1 MSKMCKKGAKCAAGS
16 VKKIVL
22 AYSGGLDTSVIIP
35 WLLETYPGCEVIAFA
50 ANVGQDDID
59 KAALIKKAK
68 ATGASKCIVED
79 LREEFVKDYVW
90 PTLKANARYE
100 GTYLLG
106 TSMARPLIAKRQVE
120 IALQEGADAVAHGA
134 TGKGNDQVRFELTYM
149 AMAPQLK
156 IIAPWKDERWTFNSR
171 EDLIDYAESKKIPL
185 GGISRTKIYS
195 EDGNLWHLSHEGGIL
210 EFPGKE
216 HKYDMLK
223 MSNNFEQAP
232 DKAGYAEIKFEQG
245 VPVALNGKR
254 VSGAKMIAELNAL
267 AGKHAVGLL
276 DIVEDRLVGLKSRGV
291 YETPAGTV
299 LYRAHELLE
308 TLVLDKQTLMLKQ
321 RLSQDYA
328 NIVYNG
334 EWFTPAREALDAFV
348 DQTQKIVT
356 GTVRVK
362 LYKGNIIPAGIESPY
377 SIYDADL
384 GGFTNVDTYD
394 QKDATGFIRCYGLP
408 LKTRQ
413 LVLGKK
419 NPVKF

>member
-1 MSKMCKKGAKCAAGS
+1 MTKSKSKKCAKCSGG
-16 VKKIVL
+16 VGKIVL

-59 KAALIKKAK
+59 KKALARKAI
-68 ATGASKCIVED
+68 ASGASKCYVED
-79 LREEFVKDYVW
+79 LREEFVQEYVW

-120 IALQEGADAVAHGA
+120 IALLEGADAVAHGA

-149 AMAPQLK
+149 AMAPHLK
-156 IIAPWKDERWTFNSR
+156 IIAPWKDPRWTFNSR

-210 EFPGKE
+210 EYPGKE

-232 DKAGYAEIKFEQG
+232 DKAAYAEITFEKG

-348 DQTQKIVT
+348 DQTQKVVT
-356 GTVRVK
+356 GKVRVK

>member
-59 KAALIKKAK
+59 KAALIRKAK

-210 EFPGKE
+210 EYPGKE

-232 DKAGYAEIKFEQG
+232 DKAGYAEISFEKG

-254 VSGAKMIAELNAL
+254 ISGAKMIAELNAL

-348 DQTQKIVT
+348 DQTQKVVT
-356 GTVRVK
+356 GKVRVK

-408 LKTRQ
+408 LTTRQ

>member
-156 IIAPWKDERWTFNSR
+156 IIAPWKDERWSFNSR

-210 EFPGKE
+210 EYPGKE

-254 VSGAKMIAELNAL
+254 VSGAKMVAELNAL

-328 NIVYNG
+328 NLVYNG

>member
-1 MSKMCKKGAKCAAGS
+1 MTKSKSKKCAKCSGG
-16 VKKIVL
+16 VGKIVL

-59 KAALIKKAK
+59 KKALARKAI
-68 ATGASKCIVED
+68 ASGASKCYVED
-79 LREEFVKDYVW
+79 LREEFVQEYVW

-149 AMAPQLK
+149 AMAPHLK
-156 IIAPWKDERWTFNSR
+156 IIAPWKDPRWTFNSR
-171 EDLIDYAESKKIPL
+171 EDLIDYAEAKKIPL

-210 EFPGKE
+210 EYPGTE

-232 DKAGYAEIKFEQG
+232 DKAAYAEIAFEKG

>member
-1 MSKMCKKGAKCAAGS
+1 MTKSKSKKCAKCSGG
-16 VKKIVL
+16 VGKIVL

-59 KAALIKKAK
+59 KKALARKAI
-68 ATGASKCIVED
+68 ASGASKCYVED
-79 LREEFVKDYVW
+79 LREEFVQEYVW

-120 IALQEGADAVAHGA
+120 IALLEGADAVAHGA

-149 AMAPQLK
+149 AMAPHLK
-156 IIAPWKDERWTFNSR
+156 IIAPWKDPRWTFNSR

-210 EFPGKE
+210 EYPGKE

-232 DKAGYAEIKFEQG
+232 DKAAYAEISFEKG

-348 DQTQKIVT
+348 DQTQKVVT
-356 GTVRVK
+356 GKVRVK

>member
-1 MSKMCKKGAKCAAGS
+1 MPDH
-16 VKKIVL
+16 VL
-22 AYSGGLDTSVIIP
+22 RV
-35 WLLETYPGCEVIAFA
+35 
-50 ANVGQDDID
+50 Q
-59 KAALIKKAK
+59 AAL
-68 ATGASKCIVED
+68 GV
-79 LREEFVKDYVW
+79 
-90 PTLKANARYE
+90 
-100 GTYLLG
+100 G
-106 TSMARPLIAKRQVE
+106 
-120 IALQEGADAVAHGA
+120 
-134 TGKGNDQVRFELTYM
+134 
-149 AMAPQLK
+149 
-156 IIAPWKDERWTFNSR
+156 DEVHLFCPG
-171 EDLIDYAESKKIPL
+171 LA
-185 GGISRTKIYS
+185 
-195 EDGNLWHLSHEGGIL
+195 EDGVDLPL
-210 EFPGKE
+210 P
-216 HKYDMLK
+216 
-223 MSNNFEQAP
+223 P
-232 DKAGYAEIKFEQG
+232 EIEKG

-254 VSGAKMIAELNAL
+254 ISGAKMIAELNAL

-348 DQTQKIVT
+348 DQTQKVVT
-356 GTVRVK
+356 GKVRVK

>member
-1 MSKMCKKGAKCAAGS
+1 MTKSKSKKCAKCSGG
-16 VKKIVL
+16 VGKIVL

-59 KAALIKKAK
+59 KKALARKAI
-68 ATGASKCIVED
+68 ASGASKCYVED
-79 LREEFVKDYVW
+79 LREEFVQEYVW

-210 EFPGKE
+210 EYPGKE

-232 DKAGYAEIKFEQG
+232 DKAAYAEIAFEKG

-348 DQTQKIVT
+348 DQTQKVVT
-356 GTVRVK
+356 GKVRVK

>member
-254 VSGAKMIAELNAL
+254 VSGAKMVAELNAL